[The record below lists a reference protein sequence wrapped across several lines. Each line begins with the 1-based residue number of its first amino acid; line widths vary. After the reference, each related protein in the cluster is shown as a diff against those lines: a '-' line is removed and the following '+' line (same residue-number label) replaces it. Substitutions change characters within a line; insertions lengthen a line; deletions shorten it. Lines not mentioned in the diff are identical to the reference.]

1 MNYSRKYK
9 TSTKK
14 AITCLKWKV
23 STIAEDT
30 LQAITIRNHREWH
43 DRELCND
50 PLLYMPAATQ
60 RHWKAIIRIPL
71 FSMVIKQGK
80 CFLISHPLSLSTI
93 TQTLKHF
100 FLKQTKLS
108 RSTFSQLIY
117 MPFRLCFMNP
127 IYHVF
132 FHHKMLGD
140 YAECHPNRVVWIAA
154 NLWKCSAAGERKR
167 KKHAHTQL
175 GKSREHT
182 LLNLY

>member
-1 MNYSRKYK
+1 MFEVKSEHNCWGYFTGNNYKKPQGVTWPWTLQWSIIIHASCNSKTLESDYQNPFILYGYK
-9 TSTKK
+9 TGKMFLNK
-14 AITCLKWKV
+14 
-23 STIAEDT
+23 
-30 LQAITIRNHREWH
+30 
-43 DRELCND
+43 
-50 PLLYMPAATQ
+50 PP
-60 RHWKAIIRIPL
+60 II
-71 FSMVIKQGK
+71 SEHHNV
-80 CFLISHPLSLSTI
+80 
-93 TQTLKHF
+93 TLKHF

-167 KKHAHTQL
+167 KKHAHIQL
-175 GKSREHT
+175 GKSRERT